1 MTRSA
6 AEPAILIEQPNC
18 EDPSLPIESRVEDL
32 VSRMTLTEKI
42 QQMMNEAPKR

>member
-1 MTRSA
+1 MMRHA
-6 AEPAILIEQPNC
+6 AEPATLIEQPDY
-18 EDPSLPIESRVEDL
+18 EDPSLPIERRVKDL